1 MRDRFRFLSTP
12 AGAAVTGIASGF
24 VMVLAAFLPWFASNL
39 AATTPL
45 SESGWNAT
53 AIAKGALA
61 LGAIWLILSAL
72 VLADQFDAVR
82 LDPRTTEAMG
92 WLVVLCALLAG
103 ALVAFRL
110 IRPPEPADLLTRDYG
125 LLVAIIAA
133 VVGIVAGV
141 AQAARR

>member
-1 MRDRFRFLSTP
+1 M
-12 AGAAVTGIASGF
+12 GAAVTGIVSGL

-53 AIAKGALA
+53 AVAKGAVG
-61 LGAIWLILSAL
+61 LGVIWVILSGL

-82 LDPRTTEAMG
+82 LDPRTAEALG
-92 WLVVLCALLAG
+92 WLVVLCALLAAG
-103 ALVAFRL
+103 LVAFRL
-110 IRPPEPADLLTRDYG
+110 FRPPEPADLLTRDYG
-125 LLVAIIAA
+125 LLVALIAA
-133 VVGIVAGV
+133 AVGMVAGF